1 MKKFAK
7 IMLIALGFGLVT
19 LVLGFLTSNP
29 RPAHAAPV
37 AHVIVTNTPLPIQG
51 SVNANV
57 TGTVSVSN
65 FPPTQTVSFNGA
77 TQPVSFSNTLTTP
90 IFNRDV
96 DNGSNPFQ
104 LRLALDNGFVNPAFP
119 GSSCSNVEQCQVNF
133 NVPAGMRLV
142 IEHIS
147 ARVLGASGQKYEAFV
162 TAQSATAQNVGGT
175 TIWLV
180 LNFQGTFNNG
190 TTDIY
195 TTSQQMRVYTDDTA
209 QPPAAAVVQS
219 NGVQPFFAEIDI
231 SGYLVPKS

>member
-65 FPPTQTVSFNGA
+65 FPPTQTV
-77 TQPVSFSNTLTTP
+77 V
-90 IFNRDV
+90 
-96 DNGSNPFQ
+96 
-104 LRLALDNGFVNPAFP
+104 
-119 GSSCSNVEQCQVNF
+119 QVNGDIA
-133 NVPAGMRLV
+133 V
-142 IEHIS
+142 
-147 ARVLGASGQKYEAFV
+147 
-162 TAQSATAQNVGGT
+162 
-175 TIWLV
+175 WLV